1 MLDAMGASAARGF
14 AMARAAEAML
24 RAVGAT
30 NVHVIRV
37 AQKTGTL
44 QQRQLGQALPQYSD
58 VVIGPAVVSAEC
70 VPPAAM
76 KLKIVLPARV
86 VRGFAQQ
93 EGEESGTQW
102 LASAR
107 GVMHEGTLLRI
118 TDVQAEVLA
127 GVEYMYRVTAE
138 A

>member
-37 AQKTGTL
+37 SQKTGTL
-44 QQRQLGQALPQYSD
+44 QQRQLGQALPQYND
-58 VVIGPAVVSAEC
+58 VVVGPAVVSAEC

-76 KLKIVLPARV
+76 KLKIVMPARV
-86 VRGFAQQ
+86 VRKFAEQ
-93 EGEESGTQW
+93 EGEPSGTQW
-102 LASAR
+102 LAGAR
-107 GVMHEGTLLRI
+107 GIMHEGTLLRI
-118 TDVQAEVLA
+118 TNVQAEFLA
-127 GVEYMYRVTAE
+127 GVEYVYRVTAE
-138 A
+138 V